1 LRIFRALLIIS
12 LALLGSGFFFWNPL
26 SIRPAT
32 LPNGAKLEPAECWF
46 ENTELIRIDCAYLYT
61 RKQSPD
67 TPVFKLPVLVMRD
80 SWFKNSNTSMIGL
93 AGGPGGASYID
104 KDSMPYWISEFV
116 AQDWGLDVVMFD
128 QRGTG
133 LSEPLLRCKDS
144 NELRLETLA
153 QDLSGRE
160 DFEQFKR
167 QMQHCYDQYAKQP
180 EMKPYLKQLST
191 SYSASDIADLRDL
204 LDVEQWVLNGV
215 SYGTRLALETARE
228 YPDIVKSM
236 VLDSVYPPRY
246 DGFETLAENS
256 FNGIQRLMQRCETD
270 ELCNEVYPDL
280 SSSLMAALN
289 TLSREPLLLQVPRE
303 DSKKPSK
310 PLMLTAERLILL
322 LDYTGYDSRL
332 FGDIPAGIKAVND
345 TDTDSKSLLKLASNY
360 LEVELFEEF
369 SDAVY
374 MVIECSENG
383 QFKADELMRRLQ
395 PFREQYPMLDWSHNA
410 LYDPQMCVNWRNSV
424 VTESRNHREPA
435 STDKPTLILAGALD
449 SVTPPEWGKQL
460 AANLPNSRYLE
471 YADMAHA
478 VLSSS
483 LCASDEVQLFLNPEL
498 KKTAFC
504 DKDEREYEQAGR
516 VLEWVMPRIEPSIDS
531 LEGVVPDIESAADET
546 TADSSDDSSD
556 PAKSPDGTPTA
567 GTP

>member
-1 LRIFRALLIIS
+1 MRIFRALSIVT

-26 SIRPAT
+26 SIRSAE
-32 LPNGAKLEPAECWF
+32 LPNGARLEPTECWF
-46 ENTELIRIDCAYLYT
+46 ENTKLIRIDCAYFYT
-61 RKQSPD
+61 RKRSPD

-80 SWFKNSNTSMIGL
+80 SLFKNSSTAMIHL
-93 AGGPGGASYID
+93 AGGPGGAAYID
-104 KDSMPYWISEFV
+104 KDSVPYWINEFV
-116 AQDWGLDVVMFD
+116 AQEWGLDSVMFD

-144 NELRLETLA
+144 NELRLETLS

-167 QMQHCYDQYAKQP
+167 QMQHCYDQYAQQP
-180 EMKPYLKQLST
+180 ALKPYLKQLST
-191 SYSASDIADLRDL
+191 SDSASDIADLRDL
-204 LDVEQWVLNGV
+204 LNVDQWVLNGV
-215 SYGTRLALETARE
+215 SYGTRLALETTRQ

-270 ELCNEVYPDL
+270 ELCNEAYPNL
-280 SSSLMAALN
+280 SASLMAALN

-303 DSKKPSK
+303 DPKKPSK

-332 FGDIPAGIKAVND
+332 FGDIPAAIKAVN
-345 TDTDSKSLLKLASNY
+345 TADTDSKSLLKLASNY
-360 LEVELFEEF
+360 LEVELFEAF

-383 QFKADELMRRLQ
+383 QFNADTLMQRLQ
-395 PFREQYPMLDWSHNA
+395 PFREQYPMLDWSPGA
-410 LYDPQMCVNWRNSV
+410 LYDPKMCTRWRNSA
-424 VTESRNHREPA
+424 VTASRNHREPA

-449 SVTPPEWGKQL
+449 SVTPPEWGRQL
-460 AANLPNSRYLE
+460 AGSLPNSRYLE

-483 LCASDEVQLFLNPEL
+483 LCASDEVQLFLNPKL
-498 KKTAFC
+498 SKTAFC
-504 DKDEREYEQAGR
+504 DEDEREYEQAGKA
-516 VLEWVMPRIEPSIDS
+516 LEWVMPYTEPDD
-531 LEGVVPDIESAADET
+531 VT
-546 TADSSDDSSD
+546 TADSVDDSVPTKNSDDM
-556 PAKSPDGTPTA
+556 PAVDTP
-567 GTP
+567 